1 MTKKKDAPQPQAP
14 APMAWPQPPA
24 IAYAPPAYAQPVQP
38 PQRVDPYQNTS
49 AQLLQ
54 DRNATVARVSV
65 NQSSSFEFGTPPDFS
80 FTATGSSKREQ
91 GDRFNARTGE
101 LLSLSRAYLNLS
113 RQLYAA
119 GKKLIE
125 PEPDPGVF
133 EGAMQVMDDLIAQGQ
148 ELPDSEPEDNFVGV
162 GFYAAEPDTVLED
175 PTDEDVE
182 LAKSILAA
190 RADYNAA
197 VAANEEAMAE
207 AGLVSPAQLL
217 QAIGAFNEAA
227 EALNSVRDVLG
238 EFVPQ

>member
-1 MTKKKDAPQPQAP
+1 
-14 APMAWPQPPA
+14 MAWPQYAPPA
-24 IAYAPPAYAQPVQP
+24 IAYAPPQQK
-38 PQRVDPYQNTS
+38 VDPYQNVS

-54 DRNATVARVSV
+54 DRNATVAKVSH
-65 NQSSSFEFGTPPDFS
+65 NQNSSCEWGTLPDFS

-101 LLSLSRAYLNLS
+101 LLALSRAYLNLS

-125 PEPDPGVF
+125 IEPEPEPDLF

-148 ELPDSEPEDNFVGV
+148 EPEDNFV
-162 GFYAAEPDTVLED
+162 PDTVLEN
-175 PTDEDVE
+175 PTDNDVAM
-182 LAKSILAA
+182 AKEILTA

-207 AGLVSPAQLL
+207 AEDGVSPEQQL
-217 QAIGAFNEAA
+217 ANAV
-227 EALNSVRDVLG
+227 EALLG
-238 EFVPQ
+238 ATETLNILAESI

>member
-1 MTKKKDAPQPQAP
+1 MTKKKDAPQEP
-14 APMAWPQPPA
+14 APMAWPQYAPPA
-24 IAYAPPAYAQPVQP
+24 IAYAPPQQK
-38 PQRVDPYQNTS
+38 VDPYQNVS

-54 DRNATVARVSV
+54 DRNATVAKVSH
-65 NQSSSFEFGTPPDFS
+65 NQNSSCEWGTLPDFS

-101 LLSLSRAYLNLS
+101 LLALSRAYLNLS

-125 PEPDPGVF
+125 IEPEPEPDLF

-148 ELPDSEPEDNFVGV
+148 EPEDNFV
-162 GFYAAEPDTVLED
+162 PDTVLEN
-175 PTDEDVE
+175 PTDNDVAM
-182 LAKSILAA
+182 AKEILTA

-207 AGLVSPAQLL
+207 AEDGVSPEQQL
-217 QAIGAFNEAA
+217 ANAV
-227 EALNSVRDVLG
+227 EALLG
-238 EFVPQ
+238 ATETLNILAESI